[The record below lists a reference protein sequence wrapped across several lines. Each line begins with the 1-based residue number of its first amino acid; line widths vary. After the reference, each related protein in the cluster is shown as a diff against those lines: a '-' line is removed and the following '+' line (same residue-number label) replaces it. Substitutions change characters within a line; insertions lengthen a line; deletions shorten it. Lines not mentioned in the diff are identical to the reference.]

1 MMLVNSSI
9 ADFTD
14 ALASSAAVPGGGGV
28 SALAAAL
35 GTGLGI
41 MVGCLTVGKKKYAQ
55 TEPEMRALMQQAGE
69 IKDRLLA
76 LVDEDAAAFAP
87 LSRAYAMPKDAPDR
101 DAVMEKCL
109 ADAAAAPLEIV
120 RLSCEAIALMESF
133 AANGSVLAVSDAGCG
148 AAFCRAALEGAA
160 LNVFDNTRL
169 MKDRGRAEEM
179 NLYVNA
185 CLETYVPQAE
195 QTYNTVRRRLV

>member
-9 ADFTD
+9 AEFSD
-14 ALASSAAVPGGGGV
+14 ALASSEAVPGGGGV
-28 SALAAAL
+28 SALAGAL
-35 GTGLGI
+35 GAGLGI

-55 TEPEMRALMQQAGE
+55 TEPEMRALMRRADE
-69 IKDRLLA
+69 LKARLLA
-76 LVDEDAAAFAP
+76 LIDEDAEAFAP

-120 RLSCEAIALMESF
+120 RLSCEAIALMEGF

-148 AAFCRAALEGAA
+148 AALCRAALEAAA
-160 LNVFDNTRL
+160 LNVFVNTRL
-169 MKDRGRAEEM
+169 MKDRSRADEM
-179 NLYVNA
+179 NNYVNG
-185 CLETYVPQAE
+185 CLGTYLPQAE
-195 QTYNTVRRRLV
+195 QTYNAVRRRLV